1 MVMFHLIMK
10 VKVNQHVNFLKRR
23 GLLIREEKTNQVI
36 NDFEWLDN
44 IEPMTL
50 TKGYYFIDIRK
61 LYDSNKITI
70 FGLIKKLKEIGV
82 RLSLKYEREYLRSCE
97 TMYIKHG
104 EMIPNSGTMSSGDP
118 TFNGRYKEI
127 TPDEFMEIYNFH
139 KK

>member
-50 TKGYYFIDIRK
+50 TKGYYFIDVQK
-61 LYDSNKITI
+61 LYDSKKITI
-70 FGLIKKLKEIGV
+70 FSLIKKLKEIGV
-82 RLSLKYEREYLRSCE
+82 LLLLKYRKEYLQSCKI
-97 TMYIKHG
+97 MYIKHG
-104 EMIPNSGTMSSGDP
+104 EMIPNLGGSGDP
-118 TFNGRYKEI
+118 TFNGRYREI
-127 TPDEFMEIYNFH
+127 TPDEFVEIYSFH